1 MFDKL
6 IKLEYYIFTKV
17 GDFMVINSSFD
28 RSLWLM
34 LACDRKNRYD
44 IADFIRNIPNDLF
57 ERIYVELKM
66 CSKRDDSYPLRK
78 ITKAFRNEDNDT
90 YFYDISV
97 NMEQIIINLSI
108 WKWNDSSYHDV
119 RQICIYPLTLEE
131 IKNID
136 SEYPKYI
143 GDYYHTISKM
153 SFLYNTV
160 ICNGNDRGYELIY
173 GDKYEVII
181 QDVDGKLEK
190 TINIDRIPNEININD
205 LVNKKSINKLVRKRR

>member
-34 LACDRKNRYD
+34 LVCDKKNRYD

-57 ERIYVELKM
+57 IRMHDELDG
-66 CSKRDDSYPLRK
+66 CDNLCLRK

-90 YFYDISV
+90 YFYDISL

-119 RQICIYPLTLEE
+119 RQICIYPLTLDE

-173 GDKYEVII
+173 GDEYDVVI

-190 TINIDRIPNEININD
+190 NINIDRIPNDIDMFD
-205 LVNKKSINKLVRKRR
+205 LVNKKSVNRLVRKKMR